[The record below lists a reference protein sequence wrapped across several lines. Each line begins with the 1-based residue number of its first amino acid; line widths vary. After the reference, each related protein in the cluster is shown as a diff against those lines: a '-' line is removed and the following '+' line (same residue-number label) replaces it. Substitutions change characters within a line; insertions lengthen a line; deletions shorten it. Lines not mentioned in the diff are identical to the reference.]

1 MATKSEHLSC
11 IGKLTSSAK
20 LLAAELSHEDDNSA
34 IDPFDFAEA
43 INTDSTLTKAR
54 RAFLTNA
61 AAAHAMLRQ
70 PNDFV
75 RSLALHVRAH
85 PLTLSSCTWLPYP

>member
-1 MATKSEHLSC
+1 MAAKSEHLSC

-34 IDPFDFAEA
+34 IDPFDFTEA
-43 INTDSTLTKAR
+43 ITDSTLNKAR

-61 AAAHAMLRQ
+61 ASTQAMLRQ

-75 RSLALHVRAH
+75 RSLALHVS
-85 PLTLSSCTWLPYP
+85 PLLFILGPCTYVHTP